1 MFCQNCGTQ
10 IADGTVICPAC
21 NTQLSPSMGNGPS
34 PAPASAPEPA
44 AQPEP
49 QPAAKGKTENPK
61 GKGYAAV
68 VSALM
73 AFPTLICLVADYL
86 GPPEWIR
93 SFFPGREWAE
103 PGIITWSAYLLGIV
117 MCLWMMI
124 VLPAIKPKR
133 PAVTVGVCMAVLSLY
148 LLFLAY
154 INHSAGWYVDYVLP
168 VCLMLTVSS
177 AIMSILMAY
186 KVIPPGH
193 IASAIIVQGA
203 LLCLG
208 IEILFDMQK
217 RGQLELRWSIILA
230 VAAISAVGIYEAV
243 SYAVR
248 INKK

>member
-1 MFCQNCGTQ
+1 MFCQHCGSQ
-10 IADGTVICPAC
+10 IENSAVICPVC
-21 NTQLSPSMGNGPS
+21 NAQLSSSIGVS
-34 PAPASAPEPA
+34 PEPTPKA
-44 AQPEP
+44 E
-49 QPAAKGKTENPK
+49 KNEKTVNNEVKKVENAK

-68 VSALM
+68 ISALI

-93 SFFPGREWAE
+93 NFFPNHDWAQA
-103 PGIITWSAYLLGIV
+103 GIITWSAYLVGIA
-117 MCLWMMI
+117 MCMWMMI

-133 PAVTVGVCMAVLSLY
+133 PAITVCVCMVIISVY

-154 INHSAGWYVDYVLP
+154 INHSAGWYVDYVMP

-186 KVIPPGH
+186 KIIPMNH
-193 IASAIIVQGA
+193 LASAVIVQGA

-208 IEILFDMQK
+208 IEILFDMQ
-217 RGQLELRWSIILA
+217 RRQSIDLRWSVILA

>member
-21 NTQLSPSMGNGPS
+21 NTQLSASMGNGPS
-34 PAPASAPEPA
+34 PAPAPTP
-44 AQPEP
+44 QPEP
-49 QPAAKGKTENPK
+49 QPTKKGKTENPK

-73 AFPTLICLVADYL
+73 AFPTLVCLVADYL
-86 GPPEWIR
+86 GPPEWIQ
-93 SFFPGREWAE
+93 SLFPNREWAAS
-103 PGIITWSAYLLGIV
+103 GIITWSAYLLGIV

-133 PAVTVGVCMAVLSLY
+133 PAVTVGICMAVLSLY

-203 LLCLG
+203 LLALG
-208 IEILFDMQK
+208 IEILFDMQQ
-217 RGQLELRWSIILA
+217 RGQINLRWSIILA

>member
-1 MFCQNCGTQ
+1 MFCQNCGSQ
-10 IADGTVICPAC
+10 IENGTVICPVC
-21 NTQLSPSMGNGPS
+21 NTQLSASMGNGPS
-34 PAPASAPEPA
+34 PRPVQ
-44 AQPEP
+44 QPEP
-49 QPAAKGKTENPK
+49 EAQPQKSGKPENPK

-103 PGIITWSAYLLGIV
+103 PGIVTWSAYLLGIV

-154 INHSAGWYVDYVLP
+154 INHSTGWYVDYVLP
-168 VCLMLTVSS
+168 ICLMLTVSS

-186 KVIPPGH
+186 KVIPPKH
-193 IASAIIVQGA
+193 MASAIIVQGA

-208 IEILFDMQK
+208 IEILFDMQQ
-217 RGQLELRWSIILA
+217 RGAINLRWSIIFA

>member
-1 MFCQNCGTQ
+1 MFCRNCGSQ
-10 IADGTVICPAC
+10 IDDSAVICPVC
-21 NTQLSPSMGNGPS
+21 NTQLSESIGNGSS
-34 PAPASAPEPA
+34 PRPASASQSQ

-49 QPAAKGKTENPK
+49 EQAPAKAENPK

-68 VSALM
+68 VSALL
-73 AFPTLICLVADYL
+73 AFPTLVCLVADYL
-86 GPPEWIR
+86 GPPEWIQ
-93 SFFPGREWAE
+93 SLFPDKEWAAG
-103 PGIITWSAYLLGIV
+103 GIITWSAYLLGLV

-133 PAVTVGVCMAVLSLY
+133 PAVTVVVCMAVLSLY

-168 VCLMLTVSS
+168 ICLMLTVSS
-177 AIMSILMAY
+177 AILSILVAY
-186 KVIPPGH
+186 KVIPAGH
-193 IASAIIVQGA
+193 IASAVIVQGG

-208 IEILFDMQK
+208 VEILFDMQ
-217 RGQLELRWSIILA
+217 RRQQIDLRWSLILA

>member
-21 NTQLSPSMGNGPS
+21 NTQLSASMGNGPS
-34 PAPASAPEPA
+34 PAPAPTPA
-44 AQPEP
+44 EQPEP
-49 QPAAKGKTENPK
+49 RPTKKGRTENPK

-86 GPPEWIR
+86 GPPEWIQ
-93 SFFPGREWAE
+93 SFFPNREWAA

-154 INHSAGWYVDYVLP
+154 VNKGAGWYVDYVLP

-193 IASAIIVQGA
+193 IASAIIVQSA
-203 LLCLG
+203 LLALG
-208 IEILFDMQK
+208 IEILFDMQQ
-217 RGQLELRWSIILA
+217 RGQLSLRWSIILA

>member
-1 MFCQNCGTQ
+1 MFCQHCGSQ
-10 IADGTVICPAC
+10 IENTAVICPVC
-21 NTQLSPSMGNGPS
+21 NAQLSSSMGTS
-34 PAPASAPEPA
+34 P
-44 AQPEP
+44 QPEP
-49 QPAAKGKTENPK
+49 KKAPVYEAPVKENKKVENAK

-68 VSALM
+68 VSALI

-93 SFFPGREWAE
+93 NFFPNHEWAQA
-103 PGIITWSAYLLGIV
+103 GIVTWSAYILGIA
-117 MCLWMMI
+117 MCAWMMI

-133 PAVTVGVCMAVLSLY
+133 PAITVCICMVVISLY
-148 LLFLAY
+148 LLFLSY
-154 INHSAGWYVDYVLP
+154 INHSAGWYVDYVMP

-186 KVIPPGH
+186 KIIPMNH
-193 IASAIIVQGA
+193 IASAITVQGA

-208 IEILFDMQK
+208 IEILFDMQR
-217 RGQLELRWSIILA
+217 RGQIELRWSIILA

-243 SYAVR
+243 SYAIR

>member
-1 MFCQNCGTQ
+1 MFCQHCGSQ
-10 IADGTVICPAC
+10 IEDSAVICPVC
-21 NTQLSPSMGNGPS
+21 NAQLSSSIGVS
-34 PAPASAPEPA
+34 PEPSHHSA
-44 AQPEP
+44 GGEATQ
-49 QPAAKGKTENPK
+49 KKNKVENPK

-68 VSALM
+68 ASALI

-86 GPPEWIR
+86 GPPEWIQ
-93 SFFPGREWAE
+93 SFFPNREWAQS
-103 PGIITWSAYLLGIV
+103 GIITWSAYLVGIA

-133 PAVTVGVCMAVLSLY
+133 PAITVCVCMVIISVY

-154 INHSAGWYVDYVLP
+154 INHSAGWYVDYVMP

-186 KVIPPGH
+186 KVIPMNH
-193 IASAIIVQGA
+193 MASAVIVQGA

-208 IEILFDMQK
+208 IEILFDMQ
-217 RGQLELRWSIILA
+217 RRQQIELRWSVILA

>member
-1 MFCQNCGTQ
+1 MFCQHCGSQ
-10 IADGTVICPAC
+10 IDDNSVICPAC
-21 NTQLSPSMGNGPS
+21 NAQLSSSIGTS
-34 PAPASAPEPA
+34 PAPEKKAPVYKEP
-44 AQPEP
+44 E
-49 QPAAKGKTENPK
+49 KENGKVENAK

-68 VSALM
+68 VSALL

-86 GPPEWIR
+86 GPPEFIR
-93 SFFPGREWAE
+93 NFFPNHEWAQS
-103 PGIITWSAYLLGIV
+103 GIITWSAYLVGIA
-117 MCLWMMI
+117 MCMWMMI

-133 PAVTVGVCMAVLSLY
+133 PAITVCICMVVISVY

-154 INHSAGWYVDYVLP
+154 INHSAGWYVDYVMP

-177 AIMSILMAY
+177 AILSILMAY
-186 KVIPPGH
+186 KVIPMNH
-193 IASAIIVQGA
+193 LASAIIVQGA
-203 LLCLG
+203 LLGVG

-217 RGQLELRWSIILA
+217 RQAIELRWSIILA

>member
-1 MFCQNCGTQ
+1 MFCQNCGSQ
-10 IADGTVICPAC
+10 IENGTVICPVC
-21 NTQLSPSMGNGPS
+21 NTQLSASMGNGPS
-34 PAPASAPEPA
+34 PRPAQKPEPEPV
-44 AQPEP
+44 PERT
-49 QPAAKGKTENPK
+49 GKTENPK

-68 VSALM
+68 VSALL
-73 AFPTLICLVADYL
+73 AFPTLVCLVADYL

-93 SFFPGREWAE
+93 SFFPDKEWAE
-103 PGIITWSAYLLGIV
+103 GGIITWSAYLLGII

-148 LLFLAY
+148 LVFLAY

-168 VCLMLTVSS
+168 ICLMLTVSS

-186 KVIPPGH
+186 KVIPSGH

-208 IEILFDMQK
+208 TEILFDMQR
-217 RGQLELRWSIILA
+217 RGQIDLRWSIILA
-230 VAAISAVGIYEAV
+230 VSAISAVGIYEAV

>member
-1 MFCQNCGTQ
+1 MFCQNCGSQ
-10 IADGTVICPAC
+10 IENGTVICPVC
-21 NTQLSPSMGNGPS
+21 NTQLSASMGNGPS
-34 PAPASAPEPA
+34 PRPVQ
-44 AQPEP
+44 QPEP
-49 QPAAKGKTENPK
+49 EKTPVNEKKGKPENPK
-61 GKGYAAV
+61 GKGYAAI

-93 SFFPGREWAE
+93 NFFPNREWAE

-193 IASAIIVQGA
+193 IASAVIVQGA

-208 IEILFDMQK
+208 IEILFDMQQ
-217 RGQLELRWSIILA
+217 RGQISLRWSIILA

>member
-21 NTQLSPSMGNGPS
+21 NTQLSASMGNGPS
-34 PAPASAPEPA
+34 PASA
-44 AQPEP
+44 
-49 QPAAKGKTENPK
+49 PAAKPEPKPERNGKPENPK

-73 AFPTLICLVADYL
+73 AFPTLICLVGDYL

-133 PAVTVGVCMAVLSLY
+133 PAITVCICMVVISLY
-148 LLFLAY
+148 LLFLSY
-154 INHSAGWYVDYVLP
+154 INHSAGWYVDYVMP

-186 KVIPPGH
+186 KIIPMNH
-193 IASAIIVQGA
+193 IASAITVQGA

-208 IEILFDMQK
+208 IEILFDMQR
-217 RGQLELRWSIILA
+217 RGQIELRWSIILA

-243 SYAVR
+243 SYAIR

>member
-1 MFCQNCGTQ
+1 MFCQNCGSQ
-10 IADGTVICPAC
+10 IENGTVICPVC
-21 NTQLSPSMGNGPS
+21 NTQLSASMGNGPS
-34 PAPASAPEPA
+34 PRPVQ
-44 AQPEP
+44 QPEP
-49 QPAAKGKTENPK
+49 EAKPEKTGKTENPK

-103 PGIITWSAYLLGIV
+103 PGIVTWSAYLLGIV

-168 VCLMLTVSS
+168 ICLMLTVSS

-186 KVIPPGH
+186 KVIPAGH

-208 IEILFDMQK
+208 IEILFDMQQ
-217 RGQLELRWSIILA
+217 RGAINLRWSIILA